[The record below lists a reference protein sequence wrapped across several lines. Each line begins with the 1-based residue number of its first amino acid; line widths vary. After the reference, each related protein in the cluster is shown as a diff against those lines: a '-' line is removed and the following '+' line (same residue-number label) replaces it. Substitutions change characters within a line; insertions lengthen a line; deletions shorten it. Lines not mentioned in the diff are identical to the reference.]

1 MQRESRPQKKN
12 SIDLEQIAAILLLFF
27 LLFEILLIAVTL
39 IRSVAPKD
47 RSGGELEST
56 QTETEDPSNSN
67 GEKDFIPVFSG
78 GVLPPRPHSSEASS
92 LLGDEIL
99 SEYAVL
105 IDAESGEI
113 LASKNADVRFSP
125 ASMTKVMTLIVACE
139 NLTEEDLKRRV
150 VYTQEIADY
159 VRSGNYAGTST
170 SLPVESNE
178 ISYIGDE
185 YKMEDLLYGIGV
197 ASAADCT
204 YMVALEIAGSEE
216 AFVALM
222 NQKAAEMGLQNTH
235 FDNAVGID
243 SENNYTTA
251 TEMAMIMSYAMQNS
265 HIANYLA
272 ARDEEY
278 YYIKSYYWKDDGTEA
293 SYPVRLDVSL
303 HSRLEKYS
311 AFKLST
317 SKLLATKTGY
327 TTESFMV
334 LTAQGLSTGKR
345 YVLVV
350 GEKESGD
357 ISLTQKFKNTM
368 IDIEKILNT
377 YAK

>member
-27 LLFEILLIAVTL
+27 LLFEILLISVTL
-39 IRSVAPKD
+39 IRSVAPRD
-47 RSGGELEST
+47 RSNGELESA
-56 QTETEDPSNSN
+56 QSATEDSSNSN

-78 GVLPPRPHSSEASS
+78 GVIPQRPYVGSESVS
-92 LLGDEIL
+92 LGDEVL
-99 SEYAVL
+99 SEYAIL

-139 NLTEEDLKRRV
+139 NLTAEDLVRRV

-170 SLPVESNE
+170 SLPVEDKNGN
-178 ISYIGDE
+178 SYIGDE
-185 YKMEDLLYGIGV
+185 YILEDLLYGIGV

-204 YMVALEIAGSEE
+204 YMIAKEVAGSEE
-216 AFVALM
+216 AFVELM
-222 NQKAAEMGLQNTH
+222 NQKATEMGLTNTH
-235 FDNAVGID
+235 FDNAVGFD
-243 SENNYTTA
+243 SANNYTTA

-272 ARDEEY
+272 VRNEEY
-278 YYIKSYYWKDDGTEA
+278 YYIKGYYWKDDGTEA

-303 HSRLEKYS
+303 YSRLEKY
-311 AFKLST
+311 AMKLST
-317 SKLLATKTGY
+317 SKLVATKTGY

-350 GEKESGD
+350 GERESGD
-357 ISLTQKFKNTM
+357 ISLTQKFKNTL

>member
-39 IRSVAPKD
+39 IRSVVPKD

-56 QTETEDPSNSN
+56 QIGTEDPSNSN

-78 GVLPPRPHSSEASS
+78 GVLPPRPHSSAASS

-139 NLTEEDLKRRV
+139 NLTAEDLKRRV

-159 VRSGNYAGTST
+159 VRSGSYEGTST
-170 SLPVESNE
+170 SLPVESGG
-178 ISYIGDE
+178 ISCIGDE
-185 YKMEDLLYGIGV
+185 YVLGDLLYGIGV

-204 YMVALEIAGSEE
+204 YMIALEVAGSEE
-216 AFVALM
+216 AFVVLM
-222 NQKAAEMGLQNTH
+222 NQKAAEMGLKDTH
-235 FDNAVGID
+235 FDNAVGFD

-251 TEMAMIMSYAMQNS
+251 DEMAMIMSYAMQS
-265 HIANYLA
+265 TRISDYLA
-272 ARDEEY
+272 VRPGDHAIR
-278 YYIKSYYWKDDGTEA
+278 SYYLKDGAEA
-293 SYPVRLDVSL
+293 SYPVTFKNSL
-303 HSRLEKYS
+303 NSRLEKY
-311 AFKLST
+311 AMNLST
-317 SKLLATKTGY
+317 SKLVATKTGY